1 VDRGEALLLL
11 PVDVALEVSSSCV
24 WASLSSP
31 DCVVCELLDELT
43 QIGDVRLAPVVER
56 EDERP
61 RPAGG
66 AVRTIAFFSCVSN
79 VFSSAALSRLSDS
92 AFRHPLIVE

>member
-1 VDRGEALLLL
+1 
-11 PVDVALEVSSSCV
+11 
-24 WASLSSP
+24 
-31 DCVVCELLDELT
+31 
-43 QIGDVRLAPVVER
+43 VER